1 MINKQIIKMTFI
13 FSSFLLAPTVWGEN
27 EISTPVPEL
36 TSFVT
41 EHRARFNGQLIN
53 YTATA
58 GETYVRDENG
68 VPKASIFTF
77 AYTKKNLS
85 ENEVR
90 PVTFLWN
97 GGPGSASIW
106 LHMGLSLIHI

>member
-1 MINKQIIKMTFI
+1 MINKEIIKMTFI
-13 FSSFLLAPTVWGEN
+13 FSSFLLASTAWGEN
-27 EISTPVPEL
+27 EKSIPVPEL

-68 VPKASIFTF
+68 TPKASIFTF

-106 LHMGLSLIHI
+106 LHMGT